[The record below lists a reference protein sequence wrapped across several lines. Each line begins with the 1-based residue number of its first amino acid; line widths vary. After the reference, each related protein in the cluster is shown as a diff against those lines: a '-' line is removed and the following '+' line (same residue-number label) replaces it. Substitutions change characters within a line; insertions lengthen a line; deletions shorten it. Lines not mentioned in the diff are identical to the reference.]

1 MFALLGLLKH
11 EVHERRFE
19 PMVMAWGSLV
29 DGTAPCRHASS
40 NQTAPSMMGRYMG
53 RRQLGGGSSASSPRA
68 GADSQNREP
77 SGLASRHS
85 RPCRPCHHRRR
96 PRSYVDASL
105 TPARHTTWTSTSGST
120 QHVAET
126 PAHAWRQRRPS
137 REPGEGR
144 HEHHQGQH
152 HAGWNHQNRHLA
164 AIPLKTIPLSSFHP
178 KRYQSPPHNVTNQF
192 QAEPKAE
199 HQASLRVRRSLVDF
213 RRRRAVQERGACSY
227 MTF

>member
-53 RRQLGGGSSASSPRA
+53 RRQLGGGSSASSHRA

-144 HEHHQGQH
+144 HGNHQGH
-152 HAGWNHQNRHLA
+152 HAGWNHLIRHLA
-164 AIPLKTIPLSSFHP
+164 AIPLSSFHP
-178 KRYQSPPHNVTNQF
+178 KRYQSLPHIVTSRF
-192 QAEPKAE
+192 QTEP
-199 HQASLRVRRSLVDF
+199 QPSLWVRRSLVDF
-213 RRRRAVQERGACSY
+213 RYCSKEEPAPIGATVDAPGGS
-227 MTF
+227 